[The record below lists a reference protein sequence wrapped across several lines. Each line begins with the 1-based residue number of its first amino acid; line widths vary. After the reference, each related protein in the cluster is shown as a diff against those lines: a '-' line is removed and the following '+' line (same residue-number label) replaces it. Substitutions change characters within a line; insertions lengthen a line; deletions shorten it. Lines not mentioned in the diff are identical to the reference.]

1 MEAYRIDEVAD
12 SVAEKLAD
20 VVSDLKRE
28 ALDALKKASPCAL
41 HSCSDPRVGQLR
53 FLRRSVF
60 RSEEWRREYLFESAS
75 HVVQETPPTRK
86 VCEGFTGFPLSPCR
100 ALRAERSVQ
109 SAPRRWGSA
118 VSKLSLPKWAG
129 VHAEIWS
136 LAPQLGDDAAAQVRR
151 RSGTVCTQARCRAD
165 DWRGGHKHVSPV
177 LNTKLHLKVT
187 TL

>member
-100 ALRAERSVQ
+100 ALRAERSAQVGLRGVE
-109 SAPRRWGSA
+109 AEPPEMGWGA
-118 VSKLSLPKWAG
+118 RGNLVAR
-129 VHAEIWS
+129 
-136 LAPQLGDDAAAQVRR
+136 AAA
-151 RSGTVCTQARCRAD
+151 
-165 DWRGGHKHVSPV
+165 WR
-177 LNTKLHLKVT
+177 
-187 TL
+187 